1 MKLGI
6 LGSGKI
12 VKELLP
18 VLEEIDE
25 IEVVAISAR
34 NEDKLKRLAKEYDIP
49 KYYLG
54 IDELLADS
62 KVEVVY
68 VGLPNDLHYEAMKM
82 AIEANKDIICE
93 KPFTSNAYESQ
104 RIIELAKDKGVLV
117 LEALTNRFIPN
128 AIKVKEKLNELGDI
142 KIVSFNYSQYS
153 SRYDN
158 FKKDIIEPVFTLEHS
173 GGALMD
179 LNLYN
184 VAPVSYTHL

>member
-12 VKELLP
+12 VKEVLP

-34 NEDKLKRLAKEYDIP
+34 NEDKLKRLTKEYDIP

-93 KPFTSNAYESQ
+93 KPFTSNSYESQ

-142 KIVSFNYSQYS
+142 KIVSFNYSQYF
-153 SRYDN
+153 SRYDK
-158 FKKDIIEPVFTLEHS
+158 FKKDII
-173 GGALMD
+173 
-179 LNLYN
+179 
-184 VAPVSYTHL
+184 